1 MKASLLTYADLE
13 REKLRL
19 QVALAHQE
27 SLVRKDIEDIKVEL
41 KPITSL
47 AVLMANGMKAAK
59 SPLLTVGITLL
70 GDLMMKYVL
79 FGRGSLVARLVVPG
93 LVKLTSRI
101 FSTSGKNILPVLA
114 QRVLQF
120 GERFRK

>member
-19 QVALAHQE
+19 QAALAHQE
-27 SLVRKDIEDIKVEL
+27 SLVRKDIENIKVEL

-59 SPLLTVGITLL
+59 SPLLRVGITLL
-70 GDLMMKYVL
+70 GDLVMKYVL
-79 FGRGSLVARLVVPG
+79 FGRGSLVAGLVVPG